1 MICGFTSR
9 VIIYNFTTANEGQYT
24 CNATHVNPRG
34 DITFNSDSVYILM
47 VAVSTGNYNLNIHE

>member
-1 MICGFTSR
+1 MCGFTSR
-9 VIIYNFTTANEGQYT
+9 VIIHNFTTANEGQYT

-34 DITFNSDSVYILM
+34 DTTFNSDSVYILM